1 MKTDVE
7 ILKYQISVL
16 EGEIKA
22 LKNENAQL
30 REKINSIQ
38 FMDVEDN
45 NKEYKD
51 YERLWITKT

>member
-1 MKTDVE
+1 MKTDTE

-16 EGEIKA
+16 ECEIKA

-30 REKINSIQ
+30 REKINNIQ

-51 YERLWITKT
+51 Y

>member
-1 MKTDVE
+1 MKTDE
-7 ILKYQISVL
+7 QILKYQISIL
-16 EGEIKA
+16 EREIKA

-30 REKINSIQ
+30 RERINNIQ

-51 YERLWITKT
+51 Y

>member
-1 MKTDVE
+1 MKTDE
-7 ILKYQISVL
+7 QILKYQISIL
-16 EGEIKA
+16 EREIKA

-51 YERLWITKT
+51 Y

>member
-1 MKTDVE
+1 MKTDTE

-22 LKNENAQL
+22 LKKENAQL
-30 REKINSIQ
+30 RERINNIQ

-45 NKEYKD
+45 NNEYKD
-51 YERLWITKT
+51 Y

>member
-1 MKTDVE
+1 MKTDTE

-22 LKNENAQL
+22 LKKENAQL

-51 YERLWITKT
+51 Y

>member
-1 MKTDVE
+1 MKTDAE

-16 EGEIKA
+16 EGEIRA

-51 YERLWITKT
+51 Y

>member
-22 LKNENAQL
+22 LKKENAQL
-30 REKINSIQ
+30 RERVNSIQ

-51 YERLWITKT
+51 Y

>member
-1 MKTDVE
+1 MKTYAE

-51 YERLWITKT
+51 Y